1 MKEHSDNL
9 DCTQFVL
16 TSSECRV
23 HHGPRE
29 VVVIGPKV
37 PIGVERYHSRAV
49 AEPHLYDLH
58 GGSARDQR
66 TRVEVP

>member
-49 AEPHLYDLH
+49 AEPHFASFTEAPPAI
-58 GGSARDQR
+58 SALA
-66 TRVEVP
+66 